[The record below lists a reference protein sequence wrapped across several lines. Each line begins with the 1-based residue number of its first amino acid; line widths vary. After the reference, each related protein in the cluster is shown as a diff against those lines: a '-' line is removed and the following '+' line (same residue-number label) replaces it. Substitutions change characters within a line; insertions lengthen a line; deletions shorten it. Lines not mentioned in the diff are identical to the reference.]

1 MADMAELAGFMNNYN
16 MRGQHTADRAMTR
29 YKHDVGKMVE
39 NNEISTG
46 PGRWA
51 LGVPNAYG
59 NAAYVPTVTTINQRW
74 GASHVMSS
82 TKTDVESDL
91 TNRGRPTVRTTC
103 GQYQPEEGAALA
115 ANLTAMPEADFPQT
129 ASHLVDPPCTLRG
142 TGINRWQ
149 WLCENPQENV
159 MVPFEHLIDSRH
171 ASKDAV
177 YAQLSQPIEQS
188 PLVRDRQFVC
198 GNLFVEPATPV
209 PRPRGPKEPATFNDT
224 VPGAT
229 QRSGLSFQTPV
240 AHETPRG
247 LPHVSGRDHP
257 DAPPRWVSN
266 PAERERA
273 ATGIIAPP
281 PPFTDYIAPH

>member
-1 MADMAELAGFMNNYN
+1 MSDLASYMNEYN
-16 MRGQHTADRAMTR
+16 MRGQHSADRAMTR

-59 NAAYVPTVTTINQRW
+59 NAAYIPDVTTINQKW
-74 GASHVMSS
+74 GASHIMSS

-115 ANLTAMPEADFPQT
+115 AKLTAMPEASFPQT

-149 WLCENPQENV
+149 WLDTNPQENV

-171 ASKDAV
+171 ASKDDI
-177 YAQLSQPIEQS
+177 YAQLKQPIAAS
-188 PLVRDRQFVC
+188 PLVRDRQFLCNTLYVD
-198 GNLFVEPATPV
+198 PAVPV
-209 PRPRGPKEPATFNDT
+209 ARPRGPKEPASFNDAI
-224 VPGAT
+224 PGAS
-229 QRSGLSFQTPV
+229 QRVGSTPA

-247 LPHVSGRDHP
+247 GPPKGQRDHP
-257 DAPPRWVSN
+257 DAPPRWIAN
-266 PAERERA
+266 PAEKKRSE
-273 ATGIIAPP
+273 TGIIEPP
-281 PPFTDYIAPH
+281 PPFTQYIAPH

>member
-1 MADMAELAGFMNNYN
+1 MASELANFMHNYT

-59 NAAYVPTVTTINQRW
+59 NAAYVPNITTINQRW

-103 GQYQPEEGAALA
+103 GQYQPQQGAALA
-115 ANLTAMPEADFPQT
+115 AQLTPMPEVDFPQT

-159 MVPFEHLIDSRH
+159 MVPFEHFIDSRH
-171 ASKDAV
+171 ASKDAI
-177 YAQLSQPIEQS
+177 YTQMMQPIAAS

-198 GNLFVEPATPV
+198 GTLFVEPAVPV
-209 PRPRGPKEPATFNDT
+209 PRQRGPNEPATFNDT
-224 VPGAT
+224 VPGAS
-229 QRSGLSFQTPV
+229 QRVGSTPP
-240 AHETPRG
+240 ARETPRG
-247 LPHVSGRDHP
+247 GPPNKGRAHP
-257 DAPPRWVSN
+257 DAPPRWIAN
-266 PAERERA
+266 PAEKKRA
-273 ATGIIAPP
+273 ETGIIEPP